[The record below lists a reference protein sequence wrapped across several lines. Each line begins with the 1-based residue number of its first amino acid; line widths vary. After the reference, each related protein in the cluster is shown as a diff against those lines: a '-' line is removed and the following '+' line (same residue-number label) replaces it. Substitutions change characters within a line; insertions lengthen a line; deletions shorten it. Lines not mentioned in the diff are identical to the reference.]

1 MSYAPFPLVW
11 GFFGSGGGGPG
22 GPAFGV
28 IQTDFGTFPTASG
41 SSDVLTLIS
50 SDSTTYF
57 FTGTALTDTVTLSI
71 NTASGSQNGLLS
83 SSNWTTFNNKVD
95 YPTAIV
101 TALIFG

>member
-28 IQTDFGTFPTASG
+28 IQTDFGTYPTASG

-50 SDSTTYF
+50 SDSTTYY

>member
-11 GFFGSGGGGPG
+11 GFFGSGGGSG

-41 SSDVLTLIS
+41 PSDVLTLIS
-50 SDSTTYF
+50 SDSTTYY

-71 NTASGSQNGLLS
+71 NTASSSQSGLIS
-83 SSNWTTFNNKVD
+83 STDWTTFNNKVD

>member
-11 GFFGSGGGGPG
+11 GFFGSGGGSG

-41 SSDVLTLIS
+41 PSDVLSLIS
-50 SDSTTYF
+50 SDSTTYY

-71 NTASGSQNGLLS
+71 NTASGSQNGLIS
-83 SSNWTTFNNKVD
+83 STDWTTFNNKVD

>member
-11 GFFGSGGGGPG
+11 GFFGSGGGSG

-28 IQTDFGTFPTASG
+28 IQTDFGTYPTASG
-41 SSDVLTLIS
+41 SSDVLTIVS
-50 SDSTTYF
+50 SDSTTYY

-71 NTASGSQNGLLS
+71 NTASSSQNGLIS
-83 SSNWTTFNNKVD
+83 STDWTTFNNKVD

-101 TALIFG
+101 TALVFG

>member
-11 GFFGSGGGGPG
+11 GFFGSGGGSG

-41 SSDVLTLIS
+41 PSDVLSLIS
-50 SDSTTYF
+50 SDSTTYY

-71 NTASGSQNGLLS
+71 NTASGSQNGLIS
-83 SSNWTTFNNKVD
+83 STDWTTFNNKVD

-101 TALIFG
+101 TALVFG

>member
-28 IQTDFGTFPTASG
+28 IQTDFGTYPTASG
-41 SSDVLTLIS
+41 SSDVLNLIS
-50 SDSTTYF
+50 SNSAVYY

-71 NTASGSQNGLLS
+71 NTSSSSQSGLLS
-83 SSNWTTFNNKVD
+83 SSDWSTFNSKVD
-95 YPTAIV
+95 YTTSIV
-101 TALIFG
+101 NALIFG

>member
-11 GFFGSGGGGPG
+11 GLFGAGNA

-28 IQTDFGTFPTASG
+28 IQTDFGTYPTASG
-41 SSDVLTLIS
+41 GSDVLTLIS
-50 SDSTTYF
+50 SDSTTYY

-71 NTASGSQNGLLS
+71 NTASSTQKGLLS
-83 SSNWTTFNNKVD
+83 AANWTTFNNKVD

-101 TALIFG
+101 AALVFG

>member
-11 GFFGSGGGGPG
+11 GLFGAGNT

-28 IQTDFGTFPTASG
+28 IQTDFGTYPTASG
-41 SSDVLTLIS
+41 GSDVLTLIS
-50 SDSTTYF
+50 SDSTSYY

-71 NTASGSQNGLLS
+71 NTASSTQKGLLS
-83 SSNWTTFNNKVD
+83 AANWTTFNNKVD

-101 TALIFG
+101 AALVFG

>member
-11 GFFGSGGGGPG
+11 GFFSSGGGGGG

-28 IQTDFGTFPTASG
+28 IQTDFGTYPTASG
-41 SSDVLTLIS
+41 LSDVLTLIS
-50 SDSTTYF
+50 SNSSVYY

-71 NTASGSQNGLLS
+71 NTASGSQSGLIS
-83 SSNWTTFNNKVD
+83 SADWTTFNNKVD

>member
-11 GFFGSGGGGPG
+11 GFFGSGGGTG

-41 SSDVLTLIS
+41 PSDVLSLIS
-50 SDSTTYF
+50 SDSTTYY

>member
-11 GFFGSGGGGPG
+11 GFFGGGGTV

-28 IQTDFGTFPTASG
+28 IQTDFGTYPTASG
-41 SSDVLTLIS
+41 GSDILTIIS
-50 SDSTTYF
+50 SDSATYY
-57 FTGTALTDTVTLSI
+57 FTGTAITDTVTLSI
-71 NTASGSQNGLLS
+71 NTASSSQNGLLS

-101 TALIFG
+101 TALVFG

>member
-11 GFFGSGGGGPG
+11 GFFGSGGGGPS

-28 IQTDFGTFPTASG
+28 IQTDFGTYPAASG

-50 SDSTTYF
+50 SNSAVYY

-71 NTASGSQNGLLS
+71 NTSSSSQSGLLS
-83 SSNWTTFNNKVD
+83 SSDWSTFNSKVD
-95 YPTAIV
+95 YTTSIV
-101 TALIFG
+101 NALIFG